1 MQSPVHLTDPPADD
15 IARAF
20 AKLTSPSPRKMDLAR
35 QIALFSYKEERN
47 KTAGVESRAFNLMQ
61 FAKVGLTIIAGIAGL
76 ISNTSIHDTPFRE
89 SLILLLA
96 IASAYLVKLFYR
108 GARIVR
114 VGAGNKPHADDH
126 IKPDENDVFATQED
140 GEYLTALKTHV
151 AKLVAYTQ
159 HTSGWN
165 GERIKQLDCCYVNTI
180 GFLISFFLFFLLS
193 LVHLFQPDATFALPE
208 HRLIGAALFA
218 LALGADWIFA
228 KGKNRPG

>member
-1 MQSPVHLTDPPADD
+1 MQSQSSSTELPPEAVAIEKQRID
-15 IARAF
+15 
-20 AKLTSPSPRKMDLAR
+20 SPDGRNIELAR

-47 KTAGVESRAFNLMQ
+47 KTSGVESRAFNLMQ

-76 ISNTSIHDTPFRE
+76 ISNSSIKDTPFRE

-108 GARIVR
+108 GAMIVR
-114 VGAGNKPHADDH
+114 VGTGAEPHPDNH
-126 IKPDENDVFATQED
+126 IKPDENDVYATQGQVPFLD
-140 GEYLTALKTHV
+140 ALTTHV
-151 AKLVAYTQ
+151 AKLVAYT
-159 HTSGWN
+159 
-165 GERIKQLDCCYVNTI
+165 KQTAAYNKKRVQELDCAYVNTV

-218 LALGADWIFA
+218 LALGADVIF
-228 KGKNRPG
+228 GKRKNQPG